1 VVTRDLS
8 SVSGI
13 ALRRAVAEAFRAAA
27 AARPAGGTRRGASEP
42 PPR

>member
-8 SVSGI
+8 SVSGV
-13 ALRRAVAEAFRAAA
+13 ALCRVVAEAFRAAA
-27 AARPAGGTRRGASEP
+27 AARPAGGARHGASEP